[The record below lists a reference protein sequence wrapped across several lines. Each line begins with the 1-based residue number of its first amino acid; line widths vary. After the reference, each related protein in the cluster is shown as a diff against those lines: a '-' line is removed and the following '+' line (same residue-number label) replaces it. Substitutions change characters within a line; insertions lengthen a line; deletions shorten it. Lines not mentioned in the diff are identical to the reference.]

1 MNVCICSCLLGVSV
15 IFSWLILHMSIVCV
29 RERESVVIASACQC
43 AVCDR
48 KDESLVAASL
58 SHRGIFVWRLV
69 QAQHNSREAAPDRK
83 RHGELCYDR
92 G

>member
-1 MNVCICSCLLGVSV
+1 M
-15 IFSWLILHMSIVCV
+15 CV
-29 RERESVVIASACQC
+29 SVVIASACRC

-48 KDESLVAASL
+48 KDESVVAASP